1 MKPLNRFVVIN
12 IKDHEVEV
20 VLNTWIQMEDDP
32 PTYRRPADQIQFCE
46 AIMNEIEP
54 EKNWEK
60 IPFSRDLK
68 SFNSRDHNVTP
79 LSPVSNAIK
88 RHIASLH
95 RNWDQT
101 DSGLSKWF
109 VEQQKAG
116 RFVGMKNPWDP
127 NKKGQKTSTTSTS
140 KKTGKRTKGL
150 EKIVSSSESEDE
162 KSVQEEEESD
172 SDLPAPP
179 KKLKVTDASF
189 DSDTSSQ
196 NTNSH
201 ENNDK
206 QSTEGFDTSSPNTN
220 DLDNNR
226 KQSTEDENSL
236 MISINEVGL
245 RTNHKKIASIEYR
258 LGKIERKLASA
269 SSSDLSVS
277 SSAPSSSFSRMNEYL
292 PAKDKEQMKIVED
305 KLENEPEFVSNV
317 ASNSLNLYSF
327 NHHDQVHSIPFDI
340 SLGREVSDCCNPNLV
355 IDSFISN
362 NILTDIYTDGSKVS
376 GAPSVGSAFCCP
388 ATGREY
394 AASYDPLTSVF
405 SAECH
410 AINAAL
416 DYIQS
421 EAVGRNYI
429 ILSDSLSALQ
439 SLQSANLG
447 VKSNHALFEIKSKFI
462 AWHKNNRG
470 FSIRLAWIPSH
481 IGIRGNER
489 ADALARAATGIDP
502 GVYPR
507 VAFTDLVASFKRTA
521 AENTTAASLR
531 DAEVKGVRFFASF
544 HNSNRAT
551 PWFRDKALDRFHIV
565 TVNRMRSDHHSL
577 AESLHRKNIVAD
589 PGCRC
594 GLATES
600 LNHAIWQCDLYDRH
614 RGALWRA
621 LSGLGLRRPLNIESI
636 IAAPN
641 IQACVAVCD
650 FLRRCSLRV

>member
-1 MKPLNRFVVIN
+1 MCIF
-12 IKDHEVEV
+12 
-20 VLNTWIQMEDDP
+20 
-32 PTYRRPADQIQFCE
+32 AD
-46 AIMNEIEP
+46 
-54 EKNWEK
+54 
-60 IPFSRDLK
+60 
-68 SFNSRDHNVTP
+68 SRDHNVTP

-236 MISINEVGL
+236 MISINEENVSYNEIVRKFTVNGGFKADLIQAAILVGL
-245 RTNHKKIASIEYR
+245 RTNHKKVASIEYR

-317 ASNSLNLYSF
+317 ISYLKQKQGKDVTETIYKMMKAAMTNELAVQYSF
-327 NHHDQVHSIPFDI
+327 YGQGKKNKKEEFHGTGVFTCIVAAI
-340 SLGREVSDCCNPNLV
+340 RAKYGNVSDE
-355 IDSFISN
+355 
-362 NILTDIYTDGSKVS
+362 DIKKAMMDWINGSKL
-376 GAPSVGSAFCCP
+376 
-388 ATGREY
+388 R
-394 AASYDPLTSVF
+394 LTRDQERKNS
-405 SAECH
+405 SK
-410 AINAAL
+410 
-416 DYIQS
+416 
-421 EAVGRNYI
+421 
-429 ILSDSLSALQ
+429 
-439 SLQSANLG
+439 
-447 VKSNHALFEIKSKFI
+447 KSRTFEIKKLP
-462 AWHKNNRG
+462 G
-470 FSIRLAWIPSH
+470 F
-481 IGIRGNER
+481 
-489 ADALARAATGIDP
+489 D
-502 GVYPR
+502 
-507 VAFTDLVASFKRTA
+507 
-521 AENTTAASLR
+521 
-531 DAEVKGVRFFASF
+531 
-544 HNSNRAT
+544 
-551 PWFRDKALDRFHIV
+551 
-565 TVNRMRSDHHSL
+565 
-577 AESLHRKNIVAD
+577 
-589 PGCRC
+589 
-594 GLATES
+594 
-600 LNHAIWQCDLYDRH
+600 
-614 RGALWRA
+614 
-621 LSGLGLRRPLNIESI
+621 
-636 IAAPN
+636 
-641 IQACVAVCD
+641 
-650 FLRRCSLRV
+650 